1 MLKALDFQ
9 PRMALVTRT
18 ISSAFSDLFH
28 FLVLF
33 SVIFI
38 GYAFAGNQLFGH
50 QFEGLSNLSNA
61 CQFLILI
68 LLSFDPTQMWVQAS
82 GKCKECDNCMPV
94 SSCLSCSPSN

>member
-28 FLVLF
+28 FIALF
-33 SVIFI
+33 SIIFI
-38 GYAFAGNQLFGH
+38 GYAFAGITLFGH
-50 QFEGLSNLSNA
+50 QFEGLSSQEKA

-82 GKCKECDNCMPV
+82 AITIMFGFELCD
-94 SSCLSCSPSN
+94 SYASYASN

>member
-28 FLVLF
+28 FLALF
-33 SVIFI
+33 SIIFI
-38 GYAFAGNQLFGH
+38 GYALAGIQLFGH
-50 QFEGLSNLSNA
+50 QYEGLSTLHYA

-68 LLSFDPTQMWVQAS
+68 LLSFDPTQFWVQAS
-82 GKCKECDNCMPV
+82 ADNLKNIVYHCHQYA
-94 SSCLSCSPSN
+94 LS